1 MNIEQL
7 RYPIGQFVPPED
19 YPATLIATWISQIE
33 GLPNELRL
41 SVEGLTDE
49 QLDTPYRRGGWTV
62 RQVVHHLPDS
72 HLNSFIRFKWA
83 LTEQRPVIK
92 AYDEQRWAELP
103 DYTTTPIGVSL
114 ELLDALHR
122 RWIVLLRALEPTELD
137 REFIHP
143 DAGPQTL
150 SATIGA
156 YAWHGKHDLAHI
168 QGVMEREGW

>member
-1 MNIEQL
+1 MDIEQL

-19 YPATLIATWISQIE
+19 CPATIVATWISQIE
-33 GLPNELRL
+33 GLPDELRL
-41 SVEGLTDE
+41 TVEGLTDE
-49 QLDTPYRRGGWTV
+49 QLDTRYRPGGWTV

-103 DYTTTPIGVSL
+103 DYTATPIGVSL

-122 RWIVLLRALEPTELD
+122 RWVVLLRGLGPTELD

-150 SATIGA
+150 SATIGS
-156 YAWHGKHDLAHI
+156 YAWHGKHHLAHI
-168 QGVMEREGW
+168 QRAMTRG

>member
-19 YPATLIATWISQIE
+19 CPATLIATWISQIE

-41 SVEGLTDE
+41 TVKGLTRE
-49 QLDTPYRRGGWTV
+49 QLDTPYRPGGWTV

-92 AYDEQRWAELP
+92 AYDEQRWAELS
-103 DYTTTPIGVSL
+103 DYTATPIDVSI
-114 ELLDALHR
+114 ELLDALHQ
-122 RWIVLLRALEPTELD
+122 RWVVLLRALEPTELD

-143 DAGPQTL
+143 EAGPQNL

-156 YAWHGKHDLAHI
+156 YAWHGKHHLAHI
-168 QGVMEREGW
+168 QRVMEREGW